1 MNETELK
8 QFLDDIKS
16 FIAENGASFTVMS
29 AAYDEKLS
37 TKSKNFMKDKNGFLD
52 KAENTV
58 ETDLNA
64 SKSDRLKFLKN
75 AKVNECIKCRLSIAR
90 KQIVFGEGSPE
101 SKLMFIGEAP
111 GAEED
116 NTGRPFVGRAGQLLT
131 KIIES
136 INLKREEVYIA
147 NIIKCRPPE
156 NRNPMEDEIALCS
169 PFIEEQISI
178 IKPEIICTLGKF
190 ATEFI
195 IGNDKGAISS
205 VRGKE
210 FNYEGITVIPTY
222 HPSYLLRNPGAKKET
237 WEDMKK
243 IRALYFKN

>member
-1 MNETELK
+1 
-8 QFLDDIKS
+8 
-16 FIAENGASFTVMS
+16 
-29 AAYDEKLS
+29 
-37 TKSKNFMKDKNGFLD
+37 
-52 KAENTV
+52 
-58 ETDLNA
+58 
-64 SKSDRLKFLKN
+64 
-75 AKVNECIKCRLSIAR
+75 
-90 KQIVFGEGSPE
+90 
-101 SKLMFIGEAP
+101 MFIGEAP

-136 INLKREEVYIA
+136 INLKREDVYIA

-169 PFIEEQISI
+169 PFLEEQISI

-210 FNYEGITVIPTY
+210 FNYKGVTVIPTY
-222 HPSYLLRNPGAKKET
+222 HPSYLLRNPNAKKET

-243 IRALYFKN
+243 IRGLYFKN

>member
-1 MNETELK
+1 VKGIELK
-8 QFLDDIKS
+8 QFLEDIKS
-16 FIAENGASFTVMS
+16 FIADNKERFTVMAAVSGRNVLSGQVHTFLERQIYMS
-29 AAYDEKLS
+29 APL
-37 TKSKNFMKDKNGFLD
+37 KS
-52 KAENTV
+52 
-58 ETDLNA
+58 ETDSKA
-64 SKSDRLKFLKN
+64 SRADKLKFLKDI
-75 AKVNECIKCRLSIAR
+75 KVDECIKCGLSTAR

-136 INLKREEVYIA
+136 INLNREDVYIA

-156 NRNPMEDEIALCS
+156 NRNPMEDEIASCA
-169 PFIEEQISI
+169 PFLKEQISI

-190 ATEFI
+190 STEFI
-195 IGNDKGAISS
+195 IGKDKGTISS

-222 HPSYLLRNPGAKKET
+222 HPSYLLRNPGAKRET

-243 IRALYFKN
+243 IRELYFKK

>member
-1 MNETELK
+1 MKEIELK
-8 QFLDDIKS
+8 QFLEDLKS
-16 FIAENGASFTVMS
+16 FIIDNKEHFTVMS
-29 AAYDEKLS
+29 AASDEKYLI
-37 TKSKNFMKDKNGFLD
+37 KLKNNMKGKTEFKTEAVN
-52 KAENTV
+52 KAEIGSGV
-58 ETDLNA
+58 SNA
-64 SKSDRLKFLKN
+64 DRLKFLRDE
-75 AKVNECIKCRLSIAR
+75 KVNECIKCRLSIAR
-90 KQIVFGEGSPE
+90 KKIVFGEGSPE
-101 SKLMFIGEAP
+101 SRLMFIGEAP

-136 INLKREEVYIA
+136 IGLKREEVYIA

-156 NRNPMEDEIALCS
+156 NRNPLEDEINLCV
-169 PFIEEQISI
+169 PFLKEQISI

-195 IGNDKGAISS
+195 IGKDKGAISS

-210 FNYEGITVIPTY
+210 FNYEGINVIPTY
-222 HPSYLLRNPGAKKET
+222 HPSYLLRNPGAKRET

-243 IRALYFKN
+243 IRGLYFKN

>member
-1 MNETELK
+1 MKEIELK
-8 QFLDDIKS
+8 QFFEDIKS
-16 FIAENGASFTVMS
+16 FIADNKESFTVMS
-29 AAYDEKLS
+29 AL
-37 TKSKNFMKDKNGFLD
+37 KNNMKVKTGFQTETGN
-52 KAENTV
+52 KT
-58 ETDLNA
+58 ETDSKA
-64 SKSDRLKFLKN
+64 SKSDMLKFLKDV
-75 AKVNECIKCRLSIAR
+75 KVNECVKCRLSIAR
-90 KQIVFGEGSPE
+90 KSIVFGEGSPE

-136 INLKREEVYIA
+136 INLKREDVYIA
-147 NIIKCRPPE
+147 NIIKCRPPD
-156 NRNPMEDEIALCS
+156 NRNPMDDEISLCV
-169 PFIEEQISI
+169 PFLKEQISI

-205 VRGKE
+205 VRGRE

-222 HPSYLLRNPGAKKET
+222 HPSYLLRNPSAKRET

-243 IRALYFKN
+243 IRGLYFKN